1 MQALVNNVW
10 DSTYLER
17 LEEGRAR
24 ALAGGGRE
32 RVDAQH
38 RKNKLTA
45 RERLEILFDPGSFIE
60 IGALVESRIDDFGAD
75 KKRVP
80 GDGVVTGYGKI
91 NGRLVFASSEDFTV
105 FGGTLG
111 EAHSMKI
118 CRMLDMALDMRAPVV
133 MLNDSGGAR
142 IEEGICALAGYAG
155 IFRRNTAA
163 SGIIPQIAVI
173 MGPCAGGACYSPA
186 ICDFVFMVRQTGLMF
201 ITGPQVVK
209 AVTGQSVDQ
218 QELGGADMHAQKSG
232 AAHFVYDD
240 DKSCLLAVRRLLTY
254 LPQNSGESVPAAES
268 APNDLCRGL
277 QQVVSDNQRKCYDVK
292 AVIGA
297 IADKHSFF
305 EVQEEFARN
314 VVIGFARIN
323 GDTVAFAANQPNCL
337 GGSLDVNGSDK
348 IARFVR
354 FCDAFHIPI
363 VTLVDVPGYMPGSEQ
378 EQGGIIRHGAK
389 VLYAYAEAS
398 VPKITVI
405 LRKAYGGAYIAT
417 NSKDLGADIV
427 YAWPIAEIAVMGAEG
442 AVDIIFRKQIAAS
455 GGDLEVRDQQ
465 IREYREKFMNPYI
478 AAARGFVDEVI
489 RPEETREKVASAL
502 EMLKGKSCAAH
513 GHGNI
518 PL

>member
-1 MQALVNNVW
+1 MW
-10 DSTYLER
+10 DKAYIEKLE
-17 LEEGRAR
+17 GCRAR
-24 ALAGGGRE
+24 ALAGGGQE
-32 RVDAQH
+32 RIDAQH

-45 RERLEILFDPGSFIE
+45 RERLEILFDPQSFTE
-60 IGALVESRIDDFGAD
+60 VGAMVESRIDDFGAD

-118 CRMLDMALDMRAPVV
+118 CRMLDMALEMRAPVV

-186 ICDFVFMVRQTGLMF
+186 ICDFVFMVRQTGMMF
-201 ITGPQVVK
+201 ITGPQVVR
-209 AVTGQSVDQ
+209 AVTGQRIDQ
-218 QELGGADMHAQKSG
+218 QELGGADMHTRRSG
-232 AAHFVYDD
+232 AVHFSYDD
-240 DKSCLLAVRRLLTY
+240 DRSCLLAVRKLLAY
-254 LPQNSGESVPAAES
+254 LPQNSGESAPVMEGE
-268 APNDLCRGL
+268 PNDLCRGL
-277 QQVVSDNQRKCYDVK
+277 QQMVSDNQRKCYDVK

-297 IADKHSFF
+297 MVDKHSFF
-305 EVQEEFARN
+305 EVHKEFAPN
-314 VVIGFARIN
+314 AVTGFARLN
-323 GDTVAFAANQPNCL
+323 GDTVGFAANQPNCL
-337 GGSLDVNGSDK
+337 GGSLDVNASDK
-348 IARFVR
+348 LARFVR

-398 VPKITVI
+398 VPKVTVI
-405 LRKAYGGAYIAT
+405 LRKAYGGAYIAM
-417 NSKDLGADIV
+417 NSKELGADIV

-442 AVDIIFRKQIAAS
+442 AVDIIFRKQIAAA
-455 GGDLEVRDQQ
+455 GDDSEVRDQHIQ
-465 IREYREKFMNPYI
+465 AYKEKFMNPYI

-489 RPEETREKVASAL
+489 RPEETREKLAAAL
-502 EMLKGKSCAAH
+502 EMLKGKRRAACT
-513 GHGNI
+513 HGNI

>member
-1 MQALVNNVW
+1 M
-10 DSTYLER
+10 
-17 LEEGRAR
+17 
-24 ALAGGGRE
+24 
-32 RVDAQH
+32 RVEAQH
-38 RKNKLTA
+38 QKKKLTA
-45 RERLEILFDPGSFIE
+45 RERLEVLFDPGTFTE
-60 IGALVESRIDDFGAD
+60 VGALVESRIDDFGAD

-80 GDGVVTGYGKI
+80 GDGVVTGYGKV
-91 NGRLVFASSEDFTV
+91 NGRLIFASSEDFTV

-118 CRMLDMALDMRAPVV
+118 CRILDMALEMRAPVV

-142 IEEGICALAGYAG
+142 IEEGVCALAGYAG

-163 SGIIPQIAVI
+163 SGVIPQIAVI

-186 ICDFVFMVRQTGLMF
+186 ICDFVFMVRRTGMMF

-209 AVTGQSVDQ
+209 AVTGQDVGQ
-218 QELGGADMHAQKSG
+218 QELGGADMHARKSG

-240 DKSCLLAVRRLLTY
+240 DTSCLLGVRKLLTY

-268 APNDLCRGL
+268 EPNDLCRGL
-277 QQVVSDNQRKCYDVK
+277 QQVVSDNQRKCYDVR

-297 IADKHSFF
+297 MTDKHSFF
-305 EVQEEFARN
+305 EVQGEFAPN
-314 VVIGFARIN
+314 AVTGFARMN
-323 GDTVAFAANQPNCL
+323 GDTVAFAANQPNHL
-337 GGSLDVNGSDK
+337 GGSLDVDASDK
-348 IARFVR
+348 VARFVR
-354 FCDAFHIPI
+354 FCDAFNIPI
-363 VTLVDVPGYMPGSEQ
+363 ITLVDVPGYMPGREQ

-405 LRKAYGGAYIAT
+405 LRKAYGGAYIAM
-417 NSKDLGADIV
+417 NSKELGADIV

-442 AVDIIFRKQIAAS
+442 AVDIIFRKHATDSSTDSKLKNQ
-455 GGDLEVRDQQ
+455 R
-465 IREYREKFMNPYI
+465 IREYRDKFMNPYI

-489 RPEETREKVASAL
+489 RPEETREKVTSAL
-502 EMLKGKSCAAH
+502 EMLKGKRKSRFAYKH
-513 GHGNI
+513 GSI